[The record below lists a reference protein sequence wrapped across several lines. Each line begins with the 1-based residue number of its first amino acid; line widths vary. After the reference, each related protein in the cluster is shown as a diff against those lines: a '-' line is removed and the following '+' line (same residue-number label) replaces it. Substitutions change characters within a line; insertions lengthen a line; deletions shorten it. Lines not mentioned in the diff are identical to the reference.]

1 MTEGPENHALTYLRA
16 LRADNVEIKETLRE
30 HGYRL
35 TRIEGAI
42 AGLRRDQV
50 GDAETVA
57 HLGARIDGLRDDVN
71 RIKRRLDL
79 IDEPPH

>member
-1 MTEGPENHALTYLRA
+1 MTEEPENLVLTYLRA
-16 LRADNVEIKETLRE
+16 LRADISDIKETQRE

-35 TRIEGAI
+35 TRIEGSI
-42 AGLRRDQV
+42 AGLRRDQA

-71 RIKRRLDL
+71 RIKRRLDI